1 MAGPAGLPPAR
12 SALAKLGFLLALV
25 GGCQP
30 RDTAPDLLRVLDV
43 APREI
48 EVGDRFEVIGTN
60 LPTGDAREATITLHG
75 TLHRPGESP
84 IADQTIVIGKARLS
98 TERISANVTEA
109 LITRVCGQGDDA
121 SHTTFHGDVTV
132 TLDTR
137 VDGALPVAGSV
148 KNITLDA
155 RPKAPR
161 RMVALGREADG
172 KRTLEFLGLAVSE
185 EASTTSGLVI
195 AAVRPDSPAA
205 HAKIL
210 AGDVITNFDGVTV
223 SSISDMIPSGSER
236 EPLLTVRRGA
246 DELVTASIS
255 IENFHANAT
264 NDLLGAAI
272 VLGVFAALLVLVSTR
287 LSGLLAWFARRL
299 AARAVTAG
307 PGPRARTLWE
317 NVVQA
322 VRGEITQQIVPKNGD
337 PLLSYFA
344 PLLSFVGVSAT
355 FVVMPF
361 AQKFIG
367 AELDVGMLFL
377 IASTAQVTLAPVT
390 AGSLAH
396 ERWSLLR
403 GLRGAWRTLL
413 QQIPAIAAIACVV
426 FATGSIKLDDIV
438 AAQAGQGGSLFEIG
452 GWPWHWFVFRNPA
465 TLVLFG
471 ACMSALVSSEAH
483 PPSALA
489 EAQAGGG
496 GSSVVPTTTRR
507 LLYMFGEWAHV
518 FIVCGIVSALFLG
531 GWQLPGVH
539 FEAVRDTLGL
549 RLVSAVF
556 FLLKSWALV
565 FFVVWLR
572 HALPRPGSREAG
584 TVMVALD
591 RADGPGLSGV
601 GDGVWRSTSAGGAG
615 EKCWT
620 RDCGRDVRHVGARH
634 WTACMAGKVGSW
646 WCPDATAHESNHLI
660 LGAVQAGF
668 RRLPRHHLRPAPA
681 TRMKH

>member
-30 RDTAPDLLRVLDV
+30 RDSAPDLLRVLDV

-48 EVGDRFEVIGTN
+48 EVGDRLEVIGTN

-75 TLHRPGESP
+75 TLHRPGEPP
-84 IADQTIVIGKARLS
+84 IADQTIVLGKARLS
-98 TERISANVTEA
+98 TERVSANVTEA
-109 LITRVCGQGDDA
+109 LISRVCGQGDDA
-121 SHTTFHGDVTV
+121 SHTTFQGDVTV

-161 RMVALGREADG
+161 RMVALGRQADG

-195 AAVRPDSPAA
+195 AAVRQDSPAA

-236 EPLLTVRRGA
+236 EPMLTVRRGA
-246 DELVTASIS
+246 DELITASIS

-299 AARAVTAG
+299 AVRAVVAG

-322 VRGEITQQIVPKNGD
+322 VRGEITQHIVPKNGD

-361 AQKFIG
+361 AQKFVG

-377 IASTAQVTLAPVT
+377 IALTVLVSLALVTG
-390 AGSLAH
+390 GSLAH

-403 GLRGAWRTLL
+403 SLRGAWRTLL
-413 QQIPAIAAIACVV
+413 QQVPSIAAIACVV
-426 FATGSIKLDDIV
+426 VATGSIKLDDIV
-438 AAQAGQGGSLFEIG
+438 AAQAGQGGSVFEIG

-483 PPSALA
+483 GSSVLA
-489 EAQAGGG
+489 EAEAGGSG
-496 GSSVVPTTTRR
+496 SVVPTTTRR

-539 FEAVRDTLGL
+539 FEAARETLGL
-549 RLVSAVF
+549 RIISAVF

-572 HALPRPGSREAG
+572 HALPRLGSHERARVSLRWIVPTALICLALATGFGELLPLIGLGRNAG
-584 TVMVALD
+584 LVIAAVTFVTCAL
-591 RADGPGLSGV
+591 GTGLLA
-601 GDGVWRSTSAGGAG
+601 WRVKL
-615 EKCWT
+615 E
-620 RDCGRDVRHVGARH
+620 
-634 WTACMAGKVGSW
+634 VGSART
-646 WCPDATAHESNHLI
+646 PLHMNPI
-660 LGAVQAGF
+660 I
-668 RRLPRHHLRPAPA
+668 
-681 TRMKH
+681 

>member
-1 MAGPAGLPPAR
+1 MAGPAGSKPVR
-12 SALAKLGFLLALV
+12 HTLAKLGFFLALL
-25 GGCQP
+25 GGCQS
-30 RDTAPDLLRVLDV
+30 RENAPDLLRVLDV

-48 EVGDRFEVIGTN
+48 EVGDRLEVIGTN

-75 TLHRPGESP
+75 TLHRPGEAP
-84 IADQTIVIGKARLS
+84 IADQTIVLGKARLS
-98 TERISANVTEA
+98 TERVSANVTEA
-109 LITRVCGQGDDA
+109 LIGRVCGQGDDA

-137 VDGALPVAGSV
+137 VDGALPVAGTV
-148 KNITLDA
+148 KNVTLDA

-205 HAKIL
+205 QAKIT

-223 SSISDMIPSGSER
+223 SSIADMIPSGNER

-246 DELVTASIS
+246 DQLVAVPIS

-272 VLGVFAALLVLVSTR
+272 ILGVFAAALLLVTTR

-299 AARAVTAG
+299 AVRVATAG
-307 PGPRARTLWE
+307 AGSRARTLMQ

-322 VRGEITQQIVPKNGD
+322 VRGEITQNIVPKNGD
-337 PLLSYFA
+337 PILSYFA
-344 PLLSFVGVSAT
+344 PILSFVGISAT
-355 FVVMPF
+355 FAVMPF
-361 AQKFIG
+361 ARKFVG

-377 IASTAQVTLAPVT
+377 IALTALVSLSLVTG
-390 AGSLAH
+390 GSLAH
-396 ERWSLLR
+396 ERWTVLR

-413 QQIPAIAAIACVV
+413 QQIPAIAAMAAAV
-426 FATGSIKLDDIV
+426 FATGSIKMDDIV
-438 AAQAGQGGSLFEIG
+438 AAQAGQGGALWEVG

-465 TLVLFG
+465 ALILFG
-471 ACMSALVSSEAH
+471 ACMSALVAPEAH
-483 PPSALA
+483 PATVIE
-489 EAQAGGG
+489 EADVGTNGAT
-496 GSSVVPTTTRR
+496 VPTTTRR

-518 FIVCGIVSALFLG
+518 FIVCGIVSALFFG

-539 FEAVRDTLGL
+539 FETARETLGL
-549 RLVSAVF
+549 RIVSAVF

-565 FFVVWLR
+565 FFVIWLR
-572 HALPRPGSREAG
+572 QALPRLSSRERARVSLRWIVP
-584 TVMVALD
+584 TALVCL
-591 RADGPGLSGV
+591 ALTTGFGEVLPLIGLGRNGGLV
-601 GDGVWRSTSAGGAG
+601 IAAVTFVTWGLVTGLLAWRVKL
-615 EKCWT
+615 E
-620 RDCGRDVRHVGARH
+620 VGA
-634 WTACMAGKVGSW
+634 
-646 WCPDATAHESNHLI
+646 
-660 LGAVQAGF
+660 
-668 RRLPRHHLRPAPA
+668 
-681 TRMKH
+681 TRTPLHVNPII

>member
-1 MAGPAGLPPAR
+1 MAGSAGIPPAC
-12 SALAKLGFLLALV
+12 SVLAKLGFLLALV

-30 RDTAPDLLRVLDV
+30 RDSAPDLLRVLDV

-48 EVGDRFEVIGTN
+48 EVGDRLEVIGTN

-75 TLHRPGESP
+75 TLHRPGEAP
-84 IADQTIVIGKARLS
+84 IADQTIVVGKARLT
-98 TERISANVTEA
+98 TERVSANVTEA

-121 SHTTFHGDVTV
+121 SHTTFHGEVTV

-137 VDGALPVAGSV
+137 LDGALPVAGSV
-148 KNITLDA
+148 KNVTLDA

-161 RMVALGREADG
+161 RAVALGRQADG

-185 EASTTSGLVI
+185 EASTANGLAI

-205 HAKIL
+205 RAKIA

-223 SSISDMIPSGSER
+223 TSITDMIPSGSER
-236 EPLLTVRRGA
+236 EPILTVRRGA
-246 DELVTASIS
+246 DELIAVPIS

-272 VLGVFAALLVLVSTR
+272 VLGVFAALFVLLTTR

-299 AARAVTAG
+299 AMGAVTS
-307 PGPRARTLWE
+307 GPRARTLWE

-322 VRGEITQQIVPKNGD
+322 VRGEITQHIVPKNGD

-344 PLLSFVGVSAT
+344 PFLSFVGISAT

-361 AQKFIG
+361 AHKFVG

-377 IASTAQVTLAPVT
+377 IALTALVSLALVTG
-390 AGSLAH
+390 GSLAH
-396 ERWSLLR
+396 ERWSLLQ

-413 QQIPAIAAIACVV
+413 QQIPTIAAIACVV
-426 FATGSIKLDDIV
+426 LATGSIKLDDIV
-438 AAQAGQGGSLFEIG
+438 AAQAGQGGSLVEIG

-465 TLVLFG
+465 TLLLF
-471 ACMSALVSSEAH
+471 AASMSALVSSEAH
-483 PPSALA
+483 GPSVITEA
-489 EAQAGGG
+489 EAAAGG
-496 GSSVVPTTTRR
+496 SAVPTTTRR

-518 FIVCGIVSALFLG
+518 FVVCGLVSALFLG

-539 FEAVRDTLGL
+539 FGTARETLAL
-549 RLVSAVF
+549 RLVSALF

-572 HALPRPGSREAG
+572 QALPRLGSRERARVSLRWIVPMALVCLALATGFGEVLPLLGLGRNAG
-584 TVMVALD
+584 LVIATVTFITWAFGTGMLA
-591 RADGPGLSGV
+591 
-601 GDGVWRSTSAGGAG
+601 WRVKLEVGGAR
-615 EKCWT
+615 T
-620 RDCGRDVRHVGARH
+620 PLHVN
-634 WTACMAGKVGSW
+634 
-646 WCPDATAHESNHLI
+646 PL
-660 LGAVQAGF
+660 L
-668 RRLPRHHLRPAPA
+668 
-681 TRMKH
+681 